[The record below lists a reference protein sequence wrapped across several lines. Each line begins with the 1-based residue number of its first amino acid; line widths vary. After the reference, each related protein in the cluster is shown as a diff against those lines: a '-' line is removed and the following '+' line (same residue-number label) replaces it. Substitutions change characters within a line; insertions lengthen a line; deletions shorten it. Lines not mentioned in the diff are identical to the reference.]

1 LIKIKTRSGKELIT
15 TKEHP
20 YFAYNKGMKSIFAEF
35 LEKGQLIATP
45 RKVNIKNER
54 QKIELKTFDGFEEY
68 EDYYIIKG
76 VTNSKKVY
84 FPSHSVKHTPPR
96 LFGI

>member
-1 LIKIKTRSGKELIT
+1 
-15 TKEHP
+15 
-20 YFAYNKGMKSIFAEF
+20 MKSIFAEF

-68 EDYYIIKG
+68 EGEI
-76 VTNSKKVY
+76 
-84 FPSHSVKHTPPR
+84 
-96 LFGI
+96 